1 MTFMTSRTAV
11 LTFQDCP
18 RRRFL
23 SNHLNGHGITGSKQS
38 LDTFIGSVTHRGLQ
52 NLLEHARVDH
62 DGDTRLIKRTCI
74 NQSVNVA
81 RRVFFEM
88 LENSQGFYHKG
99 DDYTDYEYKIDEAW
113 ALCEAFIRA
122 FAIWRLPLFGEFY
135 EVLEVEKE
143 EQYWFEEPI
152 NCPECGGSQFFQ
164 VVSETTTPNPDC
176 KICNGSG
183 RVGGIL
189 FQAKADGL
197 LRGRQDNKLYV
208 LSFKTARDFTDLTMK
223 QILHDMQGMSE
234 IAAIEDR
241 LNRIFDRL
249 KLGNYQTSKTG
260 TTTWDCVKNE
270 TGIGSAM
277 FSYMENRILNNELDN
292 IECYAVDYEYLL
304 KGRYQQDPWNS
315 GNYKWQNPLIHFWK
329 NDGILNMMSGQRSG
343 MDFKWKAG
351 KGRMPAGWEKTDA
364 WQTQEPFNNMGVEAW
379 LDMLMSHEVQPE
391 EGDVFQNIFR
401 SEVIIRDRSH
411 IEEWKVSTHAQEHN
425 VAANLRELELAPD
438 DKKEFVLARYFR
450 KHTNR
455 CHDFYGNDCPF
466 VQICH
471 QNLSPT
477 ELVEE
482 GLFKIRSPHHDAER
496 EEFKKKGFME

>member
-1 MTFMTSRTAV
+1 MTFLTSRTAV
-11 LTFQDCP
+11 LTMQDCP

-23 SNHLNGHGITGSKQS
+23 SNHLNGHGISGSKQS

-143 EQYWFEEPI
+143 EQYWFERPI
-152 NCPECGGSQFFQ
+152 KCSRCENGKHLDNITLSIDRSEELGRDYSTCINCGGSGEF
-164 VVSETTTPNPDC
+164 
-176 KICNGSG
+176 
-183 RVGGIL
+183 GGIL

-234 IAAIEDR
+234 IAVIEDR
-241 LNRIFDRL
+241 LNRDYKDYYADRMAQAPT
-249 KLGNYQTSKTG
+249 KRM
-260 TTTWDCVKNE
+260 E
-270 TGIGSAM
+270 GIIRDNTKAVV
-277 FSYMENRILNNELDN
+277 SYFAECFEQGIEQ

-315 GNYKWQNPLIHFWK
+315 GHYKWQNPLIHFWK
-329 NDGILNMMSGQRSG
+329 NDGILNMMSGTRTG

-364 WQTQEPFNNMGVEAW
+364 WQTQEPFNNMGVEEW
-379 LDMLMSHEVQPE
+379 IDILIRHEVQPE

-411 IEEWKVSTHAQEHN
+411 IEEWKVSTYWQEMRVRN
-425 VAANLRELELAPD
+425 ALQSLDAGEGKLEIFFP
-438 DKKEFVLARYFR
+438 

-471 QNLSPT
+471 QNLSPA

-482 GLFKIRSPHHDAER
+482 GLFKVRVPHHQ
-496 EEFKKKGFME
+496 EELDKFKKEGFIE